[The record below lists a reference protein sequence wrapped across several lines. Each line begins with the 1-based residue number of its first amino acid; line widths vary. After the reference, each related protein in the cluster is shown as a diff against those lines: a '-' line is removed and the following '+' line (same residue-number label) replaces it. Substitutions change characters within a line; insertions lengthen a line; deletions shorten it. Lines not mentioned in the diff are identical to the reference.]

1 MSERRR
7 VAVIGYGN
15 IGRYAVRA
23 LSESPDLELAG
34 VVRRDPSQ
42 RGDLPPGV
50 PVAGSIEELGRVEA
64 ALLCAPT
71 RKVPEIAERCL
82 RLGVN
87 TVDSFDIHG
96 DPIVELR
103 RSLGAVARERGAV
116 AVIAAGW
123 DPGTDSVL
131 RALLEAM
138 APKGITYTNFG
149 PGMSMGH
156 SVAVRAIPG
165 VRDAMS
171 LTVPAGQGAHRRI
184 VYVELEEGAPFEEVE
199 RAILDDP
206 YFRNDETRVVQVADV
221 SALIDMGHGVRM
233 ERKGVSSGAHNQLF
247 TYDMRINNP
256 ALTAQV
262 MVAAARATFR
272 LAPGAYTLLEV
283 PVIDLL
289 PGDREDYVR
298 RLV

>member
-23 LSESPDLELAG
+23 ISEAPDLELAG

-42 RGDLPPGV
+42 RGDLPAGV
-50 PVAGSIEELGRVEA
+50 AVAGSIEELGRVEA
-64 ALLCAPT
+64 ALLCTPT
-71 RKVPEIAERCL
+71 RKVPEVAEACL

-87 TVDSFDIHG
+87 TVDSFDLHG
-96 DPIVELR
+96 EPLVELR
-103 RSLGAVARERGAV
+103 RRLDARARERGAV
-116 AVIAAGW
+116 AVISAGW
-123 DPGTDSVL
+123 DPGTDSML

-138 APKGITYTNFG
+138 APRGITYTNFG

-171 LTVPAGQGAHRRI
+171 LTVPAGQGVHRRI
-184 VYVELEEGAPFEEVE
+184 VYVELEEGTRFDEVE

-206 YFRNDETRVVQVADV
+206 YFRNDETHVVQVPRV
-221 SALIDMGHGVRM
+221 SALVDVGHGVRL
-233 ERKGVSSGAHNQLF
+233 ERKGASSGADNQLF

-262 MVAAARATFR
+262 MVAAARASFR

-289 PGDREDYVR
+289 PGEREEHVR